1 MLRLTWF
8 QFTFFNSLMIVLLN
22 FNLFY
27 FVYEKNTQNWF
38 ITFVFIVAYFALVH
52 VICSLLFIKFFT
64 KFFSILFIISSFL
77 SVYFI
82 SFYGVLI
89 DSDMIQNVVQTDI
102 KEVKDLLNLK
112 LILFIVLALLLYNEN
127 IKGFYLYLLVMKILI
142 LNFTLLKI
150 SFKLIM

>member
-1 MLRLTWF
+1 MLRLTWL

-82 SFYGVLI
+82 SFYGVRGIPMKLLI
-89 DSDMIQNVVQTDI
+89 KKHLLQILKEPLQDKICK
-102 KEVKDLLNLK
+102 KEVSYKCDELVYTFK
-112 LILFIVLALLLYNEN
+112 EEN
-127 IKGFYLYLLVMKILI
+127 HQII
-142 LNFTLLKI
+142 LNITN
-150 SFKLIM
+150 

>member
-8 QFTFFNSLMIVLLN
+8 WFTFLNSLMIAILN
-22 FNLFY
+22 FNLFE
-27 FVYEKNTQNWF
+27 FVYEKNNQNWF
-38 ITFVFIVAYFALVH
+38 ITFVFIIAYFALVH
-52 VICSLLFIKFFT
+52 VVCSLLFIKFFT
-64 KFFSILFIISSFL
+64 KFFSILFIIASFL

-112 LILFIVLALLLYNEN
+112 LILFIVLALLLA
-127 IKGFYLYLLVMKILI
+127 FYVVKVKIDYGLSLI
-142 LNFTLLKI
+142 HI
-150 SFKLIM
+150 